1 MPVMGGFEATRAIR
15 EKEAGTG
22 RRVPIIAMTAH
33 AMKGDRE
40 RCLEAG
46 MDDYISKPIDSARLL
61 ALVGA
66 AASARPATV
75 DEAPRPAPQ
84 SACDID
90 AFIARV
96 GGDVGLAREMAL
108 LFIPDAVRLLDGI
121 RMAVDAGDAER
132 LRQEAHALKGAAG
145 NFDAARAV
153 AGALALERMGK
164 AGDLSEARAVSAS
177 LHQETTRLI
186 DALRAFG
193 EDRAC
198 AS

>member
-1 MPVMGGFEATRAIR
+1 
-15 EKEAGTG
+15 
-22 RRVPIIAMTAH
+22 
-33 AMKGDRE
+33 
-40 RCLEAG
+40 
-46 MDDYISKPIDSARLL
+46 
-61 ALVGA
+61 
-66 AASARPATV
+66 
-75 DEAPRPAPQ
+75 
-84 SACDID
+84 
-90 AFIARV
+90 
-96 GGDVGLAREMAL
+96 MAL